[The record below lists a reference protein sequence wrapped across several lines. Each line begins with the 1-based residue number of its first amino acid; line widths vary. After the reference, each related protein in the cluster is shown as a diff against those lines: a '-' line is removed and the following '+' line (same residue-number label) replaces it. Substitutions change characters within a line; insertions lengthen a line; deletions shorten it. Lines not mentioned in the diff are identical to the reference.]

1 MELLSTER
9 NVHLNKTCFSLI
21 FTSAECNHLHARWR
35 EGSKSK
41 TLPPRLQEEWPKHQ
55 RFLKEVDI
63 KVAPFDVIFDVETF
77 LPFIKMMA
85 RPMNMKMPEMAF
97 SSVNSQQPSP
107 EEPVWGMELNNNT
120 LPLFYLKA
128 RTIRIFLPTHKNPD
142 NLSQLDSDFV
152 LCHCESMSLSPI
164 VDNPVSRILVKPEVY
179 HLSQQILDVPGSQ
192 VENRQYQF
200 DLKGIGLFTGK
211 HLSRKVHS

>member
-1 MELLSTER
+1 M
-9 NVHLNKTCFSLI
+9 
-21 FTSAECNHLHARWR
+21 
-35 EGSKSK
+35 
-41 TLPPRLQEEWPKHQ
+41 
-55 RFLKEVDI
+55 DI
-63 KVAPFDVIFDVETF
+63 KVAPFDVIFEIQVF

-85 RPMNMKMPEMAF
+85 RPMNMKIPEVV
-97 SSVNSQQPSP
+97 SSIKTKQSSS
-107 EEPVWGMELNNNT
+107 EESVWGMELNNNT

-164 VDNPVSRILVKPEVY
+164 VDNPVSRILVKPEIY